1 MARIPATVLVV
12 DDDPS
17 FREFAQA
24 ILEHAGFAV
33 ASVEDGEHA
42 LAAVELAE
50 PHLVLLDVCLPRASG
65 YEVLR
70 ELRDRY
76 GEGLP
81 IIFVSGQRVDTY
93 DRVAGLLLGA
103 DDYVV
108 KPFDPDELIARIR
121 RSLERRRS
129 AATTAEPEAEELL
142 DALTPRER
150 QLLALFAT
158 GRSSKQIAL
167 ELVISPRTVGTHMHH
182 ILTKLGVHNRAQAV
196 AIAHRAQLAA
206 TRRREATSDS
216 RSSRMGGQTGHIYVQ
231 GSPVDLD
238 GLTGDNGGGG
248 N

>member
-1 MARIPATVLVV
+1 MARTPATVLVV
-12 DDDPS
+12 DDDPN
-17 FREFAQA
+17 FRVFVQT

-33 ASVEDGEHA
+33 APAEDGEKA
-42 LAAVELAE
+42 LAAVDLAE
-50 PHLVLLDVCLPRASG
+50 PHLVLLDVCLPGASG

-70 ELRDRY
+70 ELRDRC

-81 IIFVSGQRVDTY
+81 IIFISGQRVDTY

-108 KPFDPDELIARIR
+108 KPFDPDELIARVR
-121 RSLERRRS
+121 RSLDRRRS
-129 AATTAEPEAEELL
+129 AATNAEPEAEELL

-150 QLLALFAT
+150 QLLALFAA

-167 ELVISPRTVGTHMHH
+167 ELAISPRTVGTHMHH

-206 TRRREATSDS
+206 TRRQEADVDS
-216 RSSRMGGQTGHIYVQ
+216 RSSRIGAQTGRIYVQ
-231 GSPVDLD
+231 GSPADID

>member
-1 MARIPATVLVV
+1 MARTPATVLVV
-12 DDDPS
+12 DDDPN
-17 FREFAQA
+17 FRVFVQS

-33 ASVEDGEHA
+33 ASAEDGEEA

-50 PHLVLLDVCLPRASG
+50 PHLVLLDVCLPGASG

-70 ELRDRY
+70 ELRDRC

-81 IIFVSGQRVDTY
+81 IIFVSGLRVDTY

-108 KPFDPDELIARIR
+108 KPFDPDEMIARVR

-129 AATTAEPEAEELL
+129 LATDAEPEAEELL

-158 GRSSKQIAL
+158 GRSAKQIAL
-167 ELVISPRTVGTHMHH
+167 ELAISPRTVGTHMHH

-196 AIAHRAQLAA
+196 AIARRAQFAA
-206 TRRREATSDS
+206 SRRRDANVDS
-216 RSSRMGGQTGHIYVQ
+216 RSSRIGGQTGHIYVQ
-231 GSPVDLD
+231 GSPADIER
-238 GLTGDNGGGG
+238 LTGENGGRG

>member
-1 MARIPATVLVV
+1 VLVV
-12 DDDPS
+12 DDDPN
-17 FREFAQA
+17 FRVFAQT

-33 ASVEDGEHA
+33 ASAEDGEHA

-50 PHLVLLDVCLPRASG
+50 PHLVLLDVCLPGASG

-70 ELRDRY
+70 ELRDRC
-76 GEGLP
+76 GDGLP

-108 KPFDPDELIARIR
+108 KPFDPDELIARVR

-129 AATTAEPEAEELL
+129 AATNAEPEAEELL

-150 QLLALFAT
+150 QLLALFAA

-167 ELVISPRTVGTHMHH
+167 ELGISTRTVGTHMHH

-206 TRRREATSDS
+206 TRRREATRAHLELVRRPDTSTS
-216 RSSRMGGQTGHIYVQ
+216 AARPPTSGA
-231 GSPVDLD
+231 
-238 GLTGDNGGGG
+238 
-248 N
+248 